1 MSRFGLLFGG
11 ALPLA
16 LLYSAFACSP
26 AAPAPGD
33 DGVSGGSGGNAAS
46 GGSGGVGGSGGTLL
60 TGGTGGSL
68 ITGGAGGS
76 VGATG
81 GSAGI
86 MVNECVGDKSTGQP
100 VPLDVYVMLDISGS
114 MLDAAGTGSKWDAV
128 KGALSAFFSDP
139 GSAGL
144 TTAIQYFPLRLP
156 GVPLT
161 CTTDAE
167 CGAGA
172 PCLMNICRQTPG
184 ALISC
189 DPMVATS
196 CMGALLR
203 DDGPCDADGRCH
215 LSGAACTDAASCQS
229 STADLGACQA
239 IGTCPDDPT
248 LTCSVDPNN
257 TAQPGCGVCAPAAS
271 SFCVHENVCD
281 PATYQTPAVEFAEL
295 PAAAAALNASVTAQM
310 PLGDTPSRP
319 ALRGAIGHA
328 REWAASHAGH
338 RVVVVLA
345 TDGFPTECTGG
356 KAAFG
361 ASDQALTDVVNVAME
376 GLTGATS
383 IQTFVIGVFS
393 VAEAMA
399 QANLDRIAAAGGTE
413 RAYVIDTGG
422 NVQQGFLDALNQIRA
437 ARLDCEYLIP
447 QPPSGKNLNLNE
459 VNFQFTD
466 SAMMSTSYF
475 YVAPGSCTG
484 APNEWHYDVLPNAM
498 PGPTKIVACPATCEA
513 LKATTGGSI
522 QIQLGCTTVVR

>member
-1 MSRFGLLFGG
+1 MSRFGLLFG
-11 ALPLA
+11 ALVPLA
-16 LLYSAFACSP
+16 LLGSALACSSEGP
-26 AAPAPGD
+26 KPLPD
-33 DGVSGGSGGNAAS
+33 EGVGGGSGANGGAGNA
-46 GGSGGVGGSGGTLL
+46 
-60 TGGTGGSL
+60 GGTGGVIITSGSGGGGGSV
-68 ITGGAGGS
+68 ITGGASG
-76 VGATG
+76 TG
-81 GSAGI
+81 GA

-114 MLDAAGTGSKWDAV
+114 MLDPAGTGSKWDAV
-128 KGALSAFFSDP
+128 KAALAAFFADP
-139 GSAGL
+139 ASAGL

-156 GVPLT
+156 NVPLT

-184 ALISC
+184 ALIAC
-189 DPMVATS
+189 DPAVATS
-196 CMGALLR
+196 CMGPLLR
-203 DDGPCDADGRCH
+203 DDGPCNLDGRCH
-215 LSGAACTDAASCQS
+215 LSGAACTDAASCQTA
-229 STADLGACQA
+229 TADLGGCQA

-248 LTCSVDPNN
+248 LTCSVDPNLMP
-257 TAQPGCGVCAPAAS
+257 APGCGVCAPATS
-271 SFCVHENVCD
+271 SFCLHENVCD
-281 PATYQTPAVEFAEL
+281 PAVYQVPAVEFGEL
-295 PAAAAALNASVTAQM
+295 PGAAAALTASINAQT

-319 ALRGAIGHA
+319 ALRGAIAHA

-338 RVVVVLA
+338 EVVVVLA

-356 KAAFG
+356 MAAFG

-376 GLTGATS
+376 GLTGAS
-383 IQTFVIGVFS
+383 RIQTFVIGVFS
-393 VAEAMA
+393 GAEATA
-399 QANLDRIAAAGGTE
+399 QANLDRIAVAGGTE
-413 RAYVIDTGG
+413 RAYVIDTAG

-447 QPPSGKNLNLNE
+447 EPPSGKNLNLHE

-466 SAMMSTSYF
+466 STGASTSYF
-475 YVAPGSCTG
+475 YVAPGGCTG
-484 APNEWHYDVLPNAM
+484 APNEWHYDVAPEAM